1 MVDVELLL
9 SDNGGVRIYPTEWH
23 NTIYFGYQKNA
34 NIYRLHIVRSKVWQ
48 NLTVRAFFHT
58 ANKQDPPA
66 QLFVGDYV
74 NVPALIT
81 ATTVGGVITI
91 EGTDGMK
98 ALTTADIPYVV
109 SENSGVEDG
118 TTPEPA
124 SPAWV
129 QLVAE
134 INAEAEAAKAAAK
147 IANESAI
154 KAQSALNDLLQGIRD
169 GDFIGPPGPQGEVGP
184 AGPEGPKGEQ
194 GNQGPGGPVGPQG
207 PQGEV
212 GPAGPQGP
220 QGAQGPQGEKGDTGP
235 QGPKGDTG
243 PAVALDT
250 TLTHEGE
257 AADAKAT
264 GDAISAVKVRQ
275 NILIG
280 SETGNPIAVD
290 DAFSAPLCSLTVY
303 GRSTQDGTPTPDAP
317 VPIVS
322 AGNGGTIAVTLSDGK
337 GKTQT
342 LTLST
347 TNGLPGIPVNFDG
360 NWVDKNRQQWVSDVV
375 DLAAGTKTQFD
386 AFQII
391 TGDSTISAIDS
402 SLSQTTLFIVP
413 LGALGKDS
421 RYNSRC
427 SHAAF
432 KVIWSL
438 DEVGFYV
445 DCQNVIFR
453 FPKSVIGETADSI
466 KSWLTEQSEKGTP
479 LKILYQLTTPIT
491 TPLTA
496 DEIAA
501 YKALTAYG
509 PDTVVQAGDGAG
521 IKLDYQRDVN
531 LVVKRIED
539 AVASMTTT

>member
-1 MVDVELLL
+1 VRTMVDVELLL

-169 GDFIGPPGPQGEVGP
+169 GDFIGLPGPAGPQGPQGVQGPAGPQGPKGEVGPVGPQGPRGTQGVNGPQGIQGPKGDPGPKGDVGPQGEVGPVGPRGLQGETGPQGPKGEVGPVGPQGPRGEKGP

-194 GNQGPGGPVGPQG
+194 GNQGPVGPQG
-207 PQGEV
+207 PQGDV
-212 GPAGPQGP
+212 GPQGMLGFL
-220 QGAQGPQGEKGDTGP
+220 QST
-235 QGPKGDTG
+235 
-243 PAVALDT
+243 
-250 TLTHEGE
+250 
-257 AADAKAT
+257 
-264 GDAISAVKVRQ
+264 
-275 NILIG
+275 
-280 SETGNPIAVD
+280 SETDLNNIKTPGFYQQSYPGTSNTP
-290 DAFSAPLCSLTVY
+290 FSSGYHYWNMMVVTVT
-303 GRSTQDGTPTPDAP
+303 GSWVWQVIFPTE
-317 VPIVS
+317 S
-322 AGNGGTIAVTLSDGK
+322 
-337 GKTQT
+337 
-342 LTLST
+342 
-347 TNGLPGIPVNFDG
+347 
-360 NWVDKNRQQWVSDVV
+360 SDVIYV
-375 DLAAGTKTQFD
+375 REFTNTRWGAWRHINT
-386 AFQII
+386 
-391 TGDSTISAIDS
+391 SA
-402 SLSQTTLFIVP
+402 
-413 LGALGKDS
+413 
-421 RYNSRC
+421 
-427 SHAAF
+427 
-432 KVIWSL
+432 
-438 DEVGFYV
+438 
-445 DCQNVIFR
+445 
-453 FPKSVIGETADSI
+453 
-466 KSWLTEQSEKGTP
+466 
-479 LKILYQLTTPIT
+479 
-491 TPLTA
+491 
-496 DEIAA
+496 
-501 YKALTAYG
+501 
-509 PDTVVQAGDGAG
+509 
-521 IKLDYQRDVN
+521 
-531 LVVKRIED
+531 
-539 AVASMTTT
+539 

>member
-34 NIYRLHIVRSKVWQ
+34 NIYRLHIVRSKVWK

-169 GDFIGPPGPQGEVGP
+169 GDFIGLPGPAGPQGPQGVQGPAGPQGPQGEVGPVGPQGPRGTQGVNGPQGIQGSKGDPGPKGDVGPQGDVGPVGPRGLQGETGPQGPQGEVGPVGPQGP

-194 GNQGPGGPVGPQG
+194 GNQGPV
-207 PQGEV
+207 
-212 GPAGPQGP
+212 
-220 QGAQGPQGEKGDTGP
+220 GP
-235 QGPKGDTG
+235 QGPKGDVG
-243 PAVALDT
+243 PQ
-250 TLTHEGE
+250 GP
-257 AADAKAT
+257 K
-264 GDAISAVKVRQ
+264 GDVGPQGMLGFLQST
-275 NILIG
+275 
-280 SETGNPIAVD
+280 SETNLNNIK
-290 DAFSAPLCSLTVY
+290 
-303 GRSTQDGTPTPDAP
+303 TP
-317 VPIVS
+317 
-322 AGNGGTIAVTLSDGK
+322 
-337 GKTQT
+337 
-342 LTLST
+342 
-347 TNGLPGIPVNFDG
+347 
-360 NWVDKNRQQWVSDVV
+360 
-375 DLAAGTKTQFD
+375 
-386 AFQII
+386 
-391 TGDSTISAIDS
+391 
-402 SLSQTTLFIVP
+402 
-413 LGALGKDS
+413 
-421 RYNSRC
+421 
-427 SHAAF
+427 
-432 KVIWSL
+432 
-438 DEVGFYV
+438 GFYQQSYPGTSNTPFSSGYHYWNMMV
-445 DCQNVIFR
+445 VTVTGSWVWQLIFPTESSNVIYVREFTNTR
-453 FPKSVIGETADSI
+453 
-466 KSWLTEQSEKGTP
+466 W
-479 LKILYQLTTPIT
+479 
-491 TPLTA
+491 
-496 DEIAA
+496 
-501 YKALTAYG
+501 
-509 PDTVVQAGDGAG
+509 GAWRH
-521 IKLDYQRDVN
+521 IN
-531 LVVKRIED
+531 TS
-539 AVASMTTT
+539 A

>member
-169 GDFIGPPGPQGEVGP
+169 GDFIGLPGPAGPQGPQGVQGPAGPQGPQGEVGPQGPQGPRGTQGVNGPQGIQGPKGDPGPKGDVGPQGEVGPVGPRGLQGETGPQGPQGIQGPVGPVGPVGPIGEQGP

-194 GNQGPGGPVGPQG
+194 GNQGPV
-207 PQGEV
+207 
-212 GPAGPQGP
+212 
-220 QGAQGPQGEKGDTGP
+220 GP
-235 QGPKGDTG
+235 QGPKGDVG
-243 PAVALDT
+243 PQGMLGFLQST
-250 TLTHEGE
+250 
-257 AADAKAT
+257 
-264 GDAISAVKVRQ
+264 
-275 NILIG
+275 
-280 SETGNPIAVD
+280 SETNLNNIK
-290 DAFSAPLCSLTVY
+290 
-303 GRSTQDGTPTPDAP
+303 TP
-317 VPIVS
+317 
-322 AGNGGTIAVTLSDGK
+322 
-337 GKTQT
+337 
-342 LTLST
+342 
-347 TNGLPGIPVNFDG
+347 
-360 NWVDKNRQQWVSDVV
+360 
-375 DLAAGTKTQFD
+375 
-386 AFQII
+386 
-391 TGDSTISAIDS
+391 
-402 SLSQTTLFIVP
+402 
-413 LGALGKDS
+413 
-421 RYNSRC
+421 
-427 SHAAF
+427 
-432 KVIWSL
+432 
-438 DEVGFYV
+438 GFYQQSYPGTSNTPFSSGYHYWNMMV
-445 DCQNVIFR
+445 VTVTGSWVWQLIFPTESSNVIYVREFTNTR
-453 FPKSVIGETADSI
+453 
-466 KSWLTEQSEKGTP
+466 W
-479 LKILYQLTTPIT
+479 
-491 TPLTA
+491 
-496 DEIAA
+496 
-501 YKALTAYG
+501 
-509 PDTVVQAGDGAG
+509 GAWRH
-521 IKLDYQRDVN
+521 IN
-531 LVVKRIED
+531 TS
-539 AVASMTTT
+539 A

>member
-169 GDFIGPPGPQGEVGP
+169 GDFIGLPGP
-184 AGPEGPKGEQ
+184 A
-194 GNQGPGGPVGPQG
+194 G

-220 QGAQGPQGEKGDTGP
+220 VGPEGPRGAQGVQGPAGP
-235 QGPKGDTG
+235 QGPRGDVG
-243 PAVALDT
+243 PQGMLGFLQSTSEKDLNNIKTPGFYEQMYPGTSNTPFSSGYHYWNMMVVTVAG
-250 TLTHEGE
+250 HW
-257 AADAKAT
+257 
-264 GDAISAVKVRQ
+264 VRQ
-275 NILIG
+275 LI
-280 SETGNPIAVD
+280 
-290 DAFSAPLCSLTVY
+290 F
-303 GRSTQDGTPTPDAP
+303 PTE
-317 VPIVS
+317 
-322 AGNGGTIAVTLSDGK
+322 
-337 GKTQT
+337 
-342 LTLST
+342 
-347 TNGLPGIPVNFDG
+347 
-360 NWVDKNRQQWVSDVV
+360 
-375 DLAAGTKTQFD
+375 
-386 AFQII
+386 
-391 TGDSTISAIDS
+391 S
-402 SLSQTTLFIVP
+402 S
-413 LGALGKDS
+413 
-421 RYNSRC
+421 
-427 SHAAF
+427 
-432 KVIWSL
+432 
-438 DEVGFYV
+438 
-445 DCQNVIFR
+445 NVIYVREFTNTR
-453 FPKSVIGETADSI
+453 
-466 KSWLTEQSEKGTP
+466 W
-479 LKILYQLTTPIT
+479 
-491 TPLTA
+491 
-496 DEIAA
+496 
-501 YKALTAYG
+501 
-509 PDTVVQAGDGAG
+509 GAWRH
-521 IKLDYQRDVN
+521 IN
-531 LVVKRIED
+531 TS
-539 AVASMTTT
+539 A

>member
-169 GDFIGPPGPQGEVGP
+169 GDFIGLPGPAGPQGPQGVQGPAGPQGPQGEVGPVGPQGPRGTQGVNGPQGIQGPKGDPGPKGGIGPQGEVGPVGPRGLQGETGPQGPQGIQGPVGPVGPAGPTGSKGEQGP

-194 GNQGPGGPVGPQG
+194 GNQGPV
-207 PQGEV
+207 
-212 GPAGPQGP
+212 
-220 QGAQGPQGEKGDTGP
+220 GP
-235 QGPKGDTG
+235 QGPKGDVGPQGMLGFLQSTSETDLNNIKTPGFYQQAYPGTSNTPFSSGYHYWNMMVVTVTG
-243 PAVALDT
+243 SWVWQLIFPT
-250 TLTHEGE
+250 ES
-257 AADAKAT
+257 
-264 GDAISAVKVRQ
+264 SAVIYVR
-275 NILIG
+275 
-280 SETGNPIAVD
+280 E
-290 DAFSAPLCSLTVY
+290 F
-303 GRSTQDGTPTPDAP
+303 
-317 VPIVS
+317 
-322 AGNGGTIAVTLSDGK
+322 
-337 GKTQT
+337 
-342 LTLST
+342 
-347 TNGLPGIPVNFDG
+347 TNTR
-360 NWVDKNRQQWVSDVV
+360 W
-375 DLAAGTKTQFD
+375 
-386 AFQII
+386 
-391 TGDSTISAIDS
+391 
-402 SLSQTTLFIVP
+402 
-413 LGALGKDS
+413 GAW
-421 RYNSRC
+421 RYINTN
-427 SHAAF
+427 A
-432 KVIWSL
+432 
-438 DEVGFYV
+438 
-445 DCQNVIFR
+445 
-453 FPKSVIGETADSI
+453 
-466 KSWLTEQSEKGTP
+466 
-479 LKILYQLTTPIT
+479 
-491 TPLTA
+491 
-496 DEIAA
+496 
-501 YKALTAYG
+501 
-509 PDTVVQAGDGAG
+509 
-521 IKLDYQRDVN
+521 
-531 LVVKRIED
+531 
-539 AVASMTTT
+539 

>member
-169 GDFIGPPGPQGEVGP
+169 GDFIGLPGPAGPQGPQGVQGPAGPQGPQGEVGPQGPQGPRGTQGVNGPQGIQGPKGDPGPKGDVGPQGEVGPVGPRGLQGETGPQGPQGIQGPVGPVGPVGPIGEQGP

-194 GNQGPGGPVGPQG
+194 GNQGPV
-207 PQGEV
+207 
-212 GPAGPQGP
+212 
-220 QGAQGPQGEKGDTGP
+220 GP
-235 QGPKGDTG
+235 QGPKGDVG
-243 PAVALDT
+243 PQGMLGFLQST
-250 TLTHEGE
+250 
-257 AADAKAT
+257 
-264 GDAISAVKVRQ
+264 
-275 NILIG
+275 
-280 SETGNPIAVD
+280 SETNLNNIKTPGFYQQSYPGTSNTP
-290 DAFSAPLCSLTVY
+290 FSSGYHYWNMMVVTVT
-303 GRSTQDGTPTPDAP
+303 GVWVWQLIFPTE
-317 VPIVS
+317 
-322 AGNGGTIAVTLSDGK
+322 
-337 GKTQT
+337 
-342 LTLST
+342 
-347 TNGLPGIPVNFDG
+347 
-360 NWVDKNRQQWVSDVV
+360 
-375 DLAAGTKTQFD
+375 
-386 AFQII
+386 
-391 TGDSTISAIDS
+391 S
-402 SLSQTTLFIVP
+402 SNVIYVREFT
-413 LGALGKDS
+413 
-421 RYNSRC
+421 NSR
-427 SHAAF
+427 
-432 KVIWSL
+432 W
-438 DEVGFYV
+438 
-445 DCQNVIFR
+445 
-453 FPKSVIGETADSI
+453 
-466 KSWLTEQSEKGTP
+466 
-479 LKILYQLTTPIT
+479 
-491 TPLTA
+491 
-496 DEIAA
+496 
-501 YKALTAYG
+501 
-509 PDTVVQAGDGAG
+509 GAWRH
-521 IKLDYQRDVN
+521 IN
-531 LVVKRIED
+531 TS
-539 AVASMTTT
+539 A

>member
-1 MVDVELLL
+1 MIDVELLL

-81 ATTVGGVITI
+81 ATTIGGVITI

-169 GDFIGPPGPQGEVGP
+169 GDFIGLPGPAGPQGPQGVQGPAGPQGPQGEVGPVGPQGPRGAQGVNGPQGIQGPKGDPGPRGDVGPQGEVGPVGPRGLQGDTGP

-194 GNQGPGGPVGPQG
+194 GIQGPAGPKGEQGVQGPVGPVGPRGLQG
-207 PQGEV
+207 DTGPAGPEGPRGVQGAQ

-220 QGAQGPQGEKGDTGP
+220 SFYKG
-235 QGPKGDTG
+235 
-243 PAVALDT
+243 
-250 TLTHEGE
+250 
-257 AADAKAT
+257 
-264 GDAISAVKVRQ
+264 
-275 NILIG
+275 
-280 SETGNPIAVD
+280 
-290 DAFSAPLCSLTVY
+290 CY
-303 GRSTQDGTPTPDAP
+303 
-317 VPIVS
+317 
-322 AGNGGTIAVTLSDGK
+322 
-337 GKTQT
+337 
-342 LTLST
+342 LST
-347 TNGLPGIPVNFDG
+347 IDDTNPSNYLGGSWRL
-360 NWVDKNRQQWVSDVV
+360 
-375 DLAAGTKTQFD
+375 L
-386 AFQII
+386 
-391 TGDSTISAIDS
+391 
-402 SLSQTTLFIVP
+402 QTSYESYE
-413 LGALGKDS
+413 GS
-421 RYNSRC
+421 MYR
-427 SHAAF
+427 
-432 KVIWSL
+432 
-438 DEVGFYV
+438 
-445 DCQNVIFR
+445 
-453 FPKSVIGETADSI
+453 
-466 KSWLTEQSEKGTP
+466 
-479 LKILYQLTTPIT
+479 
-491 TPLTA
+491 
-496 DEIAA
+496 
-501 YKALTAYG
+501 
-509 PDTVVQAGDGAG
+509 
-521 IKLDYQRDVN
+521 VN
-531 LVVKRIED
+531 LWIHN
-539 AVASMTTT
+539 

>member
-124 SPAWV
+124 SPSWV

-169 GDFIGPPGPQGEVGP
+169 GDFIGMPGP
-184 AGPEGPKGEQ
+184 AGP
-194 GNQGPGGPVGPQG
+194 QGPQGVQGPAGPQG

-212 GPAGPQGP
+212 GPQGPQGP
-220 QGAQGPQGEKGDTGP
+220 RGTQGVNGPQGI
-235 QGPKGDTG
+235 QGPKGDPGPKGDVGPQGEVGPVGPRGLQGETG
-243 PAVALDT
+243 PAGPKGDPGPKGDVGPQ
-250 TLTHEGE
+250 GE
-257 AADAKAT
+257 V
-264 GDAISAVKVRQ
+264 GPVGPRGLQ
-275 NILIG
+275 G
-280 SETGNPIAVD
+280 ETGPAGPKGDQGPVGPPGMSGFLQSTSEKDLNNIKTPGFYEQMYPGTSNTP
-290 DAFSAPLCSLTVY
+290 FSSGYHYWNMMVVTVS
-303 GRSTQDGTPTPDAP
+303 GSWVWQLIFPTE
-317 VPIVS
+317 S
-322 AGNGGTIAVTLSDGK
+322 
-337 GKTQT
+337 
-342 LTLST
+342 
-347 TNGLPGIPVNFDG
+347 
-360 NWVDKNRQQWVSDVV
+360 SDVIYV
-375 DLAAGTKTQFD
+375 REFT
-386 AFQII
+386 
-391 TGDSTISAIDS
+391 
-402 SLSQTTLFIVP
+402 
-413 LGALGKDS
+413 
-421 RYNSRC
+421 NSR
-427 SHAAF
+427 
-432 KVIWSL
+432 W
-438 DEVGFYV
+438 
-445 DCQNVIFR
+445 
-453 FPKSVIGETADSI
+453 
-466 KSWLTEQSEKGTP
+466 
-479 LKILYQLTTPIT
+479 
-491 TPLTA
+491 
-496 DEIAA
+496 
-501 YKALTAYG
+501 
-509 PDTVVQAGDGAG
+509 GAWRH
-521 IKLDYQRDVN
+521 INTSD
-531 LVVKRIED
+531 
-539 AVASMTTT
+539 

>member
-154 KAQSALNDLLQGIRD
+154 KSQSALNDLLQGIRD
-169 GDFIGPPGPQGEVGP
+169 GDFIGLP
-184 AGPEGPKGEQ
+184 
-194 GNQGPGGPVGPQG
+194 
-207 PQGEV
+207 

-220 QGAQGPQGEKGDTGP
+220 QGVQGPAGPAGPQGDVGP
-235 QGPKGDTG
+235 AGPQGPRGAQGVNGPQGIQGPKGDPGPKGDVGPQGEVGPVGPRGLQGETG
-243 PAVALDT
+243 PKGDPGPRGLQ
-250 TLTHEGE
+250 GE
-257 AADAKAT
+257 T
-264 GDAISAVKVRQ
+264 GPRGDPGPKGDVGPVGPQGMLGFLQST
-275 NILIG
+275 
-280 SETGNPIAVD
+280 SETDLNNIK
-290 DAFSAPLCSLTVY
+290 
-303 GRSTQDGTPTPDAP
+303 TP
-317 VPIVS
+317 
-322 AGNGGTIAVTLSDGK
+322 
-337 GKTQT
+337 
-342 LTLST
+342 
-347 TNGLPGIPVNFDG
+347 
-360 NWVDKNRQQWVSDVV
+360 
-375 DLAAGTKTQFD
+375 
-386 AFQII
+386 
-391 TGDSTISAIDS
+391 
-402 SLSQTTLFIVP
+402 
-413 LGALGKDS
+413 
-421 RYNSRC
+421 
-427 SHAAF
+427 
-432 KVIWSL
+432 
-438 DEVGFYV
+438 GFYV
-445 DCQNVIFR
+445 QSYPGTSNTPFSSGYHYWNMMVVTVTGRWVWQLIFPTESSNVIYVREFTNTR
-453 FPKSVIGETADSI
+453 
-466 KSWLTEQSEKGTP
+466 W
-479 LKILYQLTTPIT
+479 
-491 TPLTA
+491 
-496 DEIAA
+496 
-501 YKALTAYG
+501 
-509 PDTVVQAGDGAG
+509 GAWRH
-521 IKLDYQRDVN
+521 IN
-531 LVVKRIED
+531 TS
-539 AVASMTTT
+539 A

>member
-169 GDFIGPPGPQGEVGP
+169 GDFIGLPGP
-184 AGPEGPKGEQ
+184 AGP
-194 GNQGPGGPVGPQG
+194 QGPQGVQGPAGPAG

-220 QGAQGPQGEKGDTGP
+220 RGTQGLNGPQGIQGPKGDPGPKGDIGPQGEVGPVGPRGLQGETGPQGIQGPVGP
-235 QGPKGDTG
+235 QGPKGDVGPVGPRGLQGETG
-243 PAVALDT
+243 PQ
-250 TLTHEGE
+250 GIQGP
-257 AADAKAT
+257 K
-264 GDAISAVKVRQ
+264 GDVGPQGPKGDVGPQGMLGFLQST
-275 NILIG
+275 
-280 SETGNPIAVD
+280 SETNLNNIKTPGFYEQMFPGTSNTP
-290 DAFSAPLCSLTVY
+290 FSSGYHYWNMMVVTVT
-303 GRSTQDGTPTPDAP
+303 GHWVWQLIFPTESSNVIYVREFTNTRWGAWRH
-317 VPIVS
+317 I
-322 AGNGGTIAVTLSDGK
+322 NTIA
-337 GKTQT
+337 
-342 LTLST
+342 
-347 TNGLPGIPVNFDG
+347 
-360 NWVDKNRQQWVSDVV
+360 
-375 DLAAGTKTQFD
+375 
-386 AFQII
+386 
-391 TGDSTISAIDS
+391 
-402 SLSQTTLFIVP
+402 
-413 LGALGKDS
+413 
-421 RYNSRC
+421 
-427 SHAAF
+427 
-432 KVIWSL
+432 
-438 DEVGFYV
+438 
-445 DCQNVIFR
+445 
-453 FPKSVIGETADSI
+453 
-466 KSWLTEQSEKGTP
+466 
-479 LKILYQLTTPIT
+479 
-491 TPLTA
+491 
-496 DEIAA
+496 
-501 YKALTAYG
+501 
-509 PDTVVQAGDGAG
+509 
-521 IKLDYQRDVN
+521 
-531 LVVKRIED
+531 
-539 AVASMTTT
+539 

>member
-169 GDFIGPPGPQGEVGP
+169 GDFIGLPGP
-184 AGPEGPKGEQ
+184 AGP
-194 GNQGPGGPVGPQG
+194 QGPQGAQGPVGPQG

-212 GPAGPQGP
+212 GPVGPQGP
-220 QGAQGPQGEKGDTGP
+220 TGATGP
-235 QGPKGDTG
+235 SFYTECFLFTG
-243 PAVALDT
+243 SNT
-250 TLTHEGE
+250 
-257 AADAKAT
+257 
-264 GDAISAVKVRQ
+264 
-275 NILIG
+275 
-280 SETGNPIAVD
+280 NP
-290 DAFSAPLCSLTVY
+290 
-303 GRSTQDGTPTPDAP
+303 STYLGGTW
-317 VPIVS
+317 VS
-322 AGNGGTIAVTLSDGK
+322 AGHVTL
-337 GKTQT
+337 QT
-342 LTLST
+342 LTGRAINT
-347 TNGLPGIPVNFDG
+347 TV
-360 NWVDKNRQQWVSDVV
+360 WS
-375 DLAAGTKTQFD
+375 KT
-386 AFQII
+386 
-391 TGDSTISAIDS
+391 G
-402 SLSQTTLFIVP
+402 
-413 LGALGKDS
+413 
-421 RYNSRC
+421 
-427 SHAAF
+427 
-432 KVIWSL
+432 
-438 DEVGFYV
+438 
-445 DCQNVIFR
+445 
-453 FPKSVIGETADSI
+453 
-466 KSWLTEQSEKGTP
+466 
-479 LKILYQLTTPIT
+479 
-491 TPLTA
+491 
-496 DEIAA
+496 
-501 YKALTAYG
+501 
-509 PDTVVQAGDGAG
+509 
-521 IKLDYQRDVN
+521 
-531 LVVKRIED
+531 
-539 AVASMTTT
+539 

>member
-169 GDFIGPPGPQGEVGP
+169 GDFIGLPGPAGPQGPQGVQGPAGPQGPKGEVGPVGPQGPRGTQGVNGPQGIQGPKGDPGPKGDVGPQGEVGPVGPRGLQGETGPQGPKGEVGPVGPQGPRGEKGP

-194 GNQGPGGPVGPQG
+194 GNQGPVGPQG
-207 PQGEV
+207 PQGDV
-212 GPAGPQGP
+212 GPQGMLGFL
-220 QGAQGPQGEKGDTGP
+220 QST
-235 QGPKGDTG
+235 
-243 PAVALDT
+243 
-250 TLTHEGE
+250 
-257 AADAKAT
+257 
-264 GDAISAVKVRQ
+264 
-275 NILIG
+275 
-280 SETGNPIAVD
+280 SETDLNNIKTPGFYQQSYPGTSNTP
-290 DAFSAPLCSLTVY
+290 FSSGYHYWNMMVVTVT
-303 GRSTQDGTPTPDAP
+303 GSWVWQVIFPTE
-317 VPIVS
+317 S
-322 AGNGGTIAVTLSDGK
+322 
-337 GKTQT
+337 
-342 LTLST
+342 
-347 TNGLPGIPVNFDG
+347 
-360 NWVDKNRQQWVSDVV
+360 SDVIYV
-375 DLAAGTKTQFD
+375 REFTNTRWGAWRHINT
-386 AFQII
+386 
-391 TGDSTISAIDS
+391 SA
-402 SLSQTTLFIVP
+402 
-413 LGALGKDS
+413 
-421 RYNSRC
+421 
-427 SHAAF
+427 
-432 KVIWSL
+432 
-438 DEVGFYV
+438 
-445 DCQNVIFR
+445 
-453 FPKSVIGETADSI
+453 
-466 KSWLTEQSEKGTP
+466 
-479 LKILYQLTTPIT
+479 
-491 TPLTA
+491 
-496 DEIAA
+496 
-501 YKALTAYG
+501 
-509 PDTVVQAGDGAG
+509 
-521 IKLDYQRDVN
+521 
-531 LVVKRIED
+531 
-539 AVASMTTT
+539 

>member
-169 GDFIGPPGPQGEVGP
+169 GDFIGLPGP
-184 AGPEGPKGEQ
+184 AGP
-194 GNQGPGGPVGPQG
+194 QGPQGVQGPAGPAG

-220 QGAQGPQGEKGDTGP
+220 RGAQGVNGPQGIQGPKGDPGPRGDVGPQGEVGPVGPRGLQGETGPAGPKGEQGVQGPVGPEGPRGVQGAQGPAGP
-235 QGPKGDTG
+235 QGPRGDVG
-243 PAVALDT
+243 PQGMLGFLQST
-250 TLTHEGE
+250 
-257 AADAKAT
+257 
-264 GDAISAVKVRQ
+264 
-275 NILIG
+275 
-280 SETGNPIAVD
+280 SETDLNNIK
-290 DAFSAPLCSLTVY
+290 
-303 GRSTQDGTPTPDAP
+303 TP
-317 VPIVS
+317 
-322 AGNGGTIAVTLSDGK
+322 
-337 GKTQT
+337 
-342 LTLST
+342 
-347 TNGLPGIPVNFDG
+347 
-360 NWVDKNRQQWVSDVV
+360 
-375 DLAAGTKTQFD
+375 
-386 AFQII
+386 
-391 TGDSTISAIDS
+391 
-402 SLSQTTLFIVP
+402 
-413 LGALGKDS
+413 
-421 RYNSRC
+421 
-427 SHAAF
+427 
-432 KVIWSL
+432 
-438 DEVGFYV
+438 GFYV
-445 DCQNVIFR
+445 QTYPGTINTPFSSGYHYWNMMVVTVTGSWVWQLIFPTESSDVIYVREFTNTR
-453 FPKSVIGETADSI
+453 
-466 KSWLTEQSEKGTP
+466 W
-479 LKILYQLTTPIT
+479 
-491 TPLTA
+491 
-496 DEIAA
+496 
-501 YKALTAYG
+501 
-509 PDTVVQAGDGAG
+509 GAWRH
-521 IKLDYQRDVN
+521 IN
-531 LVVKRIED
+531 TS
-539 AVASMTTT
+539 A

>member
-169 GDFIGPPGPQGEVGP
+169 GDFIGLPGPAGPQGPQGVQGPAGPQGPQGEVGPVGPQGPRGTQGVNGPQGIQGPKGDPGPKGDVGPQGEVGPVGPRGLQGETGPQGPQGEVGPVGPQGPRGTQGP

-194 GNQGPGGPVGPQG
+194 GNQGPV
-207 PQGEV
+207 
-212 GPAGPQGP
+212 
-220 QGAQGPQGEKGDTGP
+220 GP
-235 QGPKGDTG
+235 QGPKGDVG
-243 PAVALDT
+243 PQGMLGFLQST
-250 TLTHEGE
+250 
-257 AADAKAT
+257 
-264 GDAISAVKVRQ
+264 
-275 NILIG
+275 
-280 SETGNPIAVD
+280 SETNLNNIK
-290 DAFSAPLCSLTVY
+290 
-303 GRSTQDGTPTPDAP
+303 TP
-317 VPIVS
+317 
-322 AGNGGTIAVTLSDGK
+322 
-337 GKTQT
+337 
-342 LTLST
+342 
-347 TNGLPGIPVNFDG
+347 
-360 NWVDKNRQQWVSDVV
+360 
-375 DLAAGTKTQFD
+375 
-386 AFQII
+386 
-391 TGDSTISAIDS
+391 
-402 SLSQTTLFIVP
+402 
-413 LGALGKDS
+413 
-421 RYNSRC
+421 
-427 SHAAF
+427 
-432 KVIWSL
+432 
-438 DEVGFYV
+438 GFYQQSYPGTSNTPFSSGYHYWNMMV
-445 DCQNVIFR
+445 VTVTGSWVWQLIFPTESSNVIYVREFTNTR
-453 FPKSVIGETADSI
+453 
-466 KSWLTEQSEKGTP
+466 W
-479 LKILYQLTTPIT
+479 
-491 TPLTA
+491 
-496 DEIAA
+496 
-501 YKALTAYG
+501 
-509 PDTVVQAGDGAG
+509 GAWRH
-521 IKLDYQRDVN
+521 IN
-531 LVVKRIED
+531 TS
-539 AVASMTTT
+539 A

>member
-169 GDFIGPPGPQGEVGP
+169 GDFIGLPGPAGPQGPQGVQGPAGPQGPQGEVGPVGPQGPRGTQGVNGPQGIQGPKGDPGPKGDIGPQGEVGPVGPRGLQGETGPQGPQGIQGPVGPAGPEGPEGPKGVQGP

-194 GNQGPGGPVGPQG
+194 GNQGPV
-207 PQGEV
+207 
-212 GPAGPQGP
+212 
-220 QGAQGPQGEKGDTGP
+220 GP
-235 QGPKGDTG
+235 QGPKGDVG
-243 PAVALDT
+243 PQGMLGFLQST
-250 TLTHEGE
+250 
-257 AADAKAT
+257 
-264 GDAISAVKVRQ
+264 
-275 NILIG
+275 
-280 SETGNPIAVD
+280 SETDLNNIKTPGFYEQLYPGTSNTP
-290 DAFSAPLCSLTVY
+290 FSSGYHYWNMMVVTVT
-303 GRSTQDGTPTPDAP
+303 GWWVWQVIFPTE
-317 VPIVS
+317 S
-322 AGNGGTIAVTLSDGK
+322 
-337 GKTQT
+337 
-342 LTLST
+342 
-347 TNGLPGIPVNFDG
+347 
-360 NWVDKNRQQWVSDVV
+360 SDVIYV
-375 DLAAGTKTQFD
+375 REFTNTRWGAWRHINT
-386 AFQII
+386 
-391 TGDSTISAIDS
+391 SA
-402 SLSQTTLFIVP
+402 
-413 LGALGKDS
+413 
-421 RYNSRC
+421 
-427 SHAAF
+427 
-432 KVIWSL
+432 
-438 DEVGFYV
+438 
-445 DCQNVIFR
+445 
-453 FPKSVIGETADSI
+453 
-466 KSWLTEQSEKGTP
+466 
-479 LKILYQLTTPIT
+479 
-491 TPLTA
+491 
-496 DEIAA
+496 
-501 YKALTAYG
+501 
-509 PDTVVQAGDGAG
+509 
-521 IKLDYQRDVN
+521 
-531 LVVKRIED
+531 
-539 AVASMTTT
+539 

>member
-169 GDFIGPPGPQGEVGP
+169 GDFIGLPGP
-184 AGPEGPKGEQ
+184 AGP
-194 GNQGPGGPVGPQG
+194 QGPQGVQGPAGPQG

-212 GPAGPQGP
+212 GPVGPQGP
-220 QGAQGPQGEKGDTGP
+220 RGTQGVNGPQGIQGPKGDPGPKGDIGPQGEVGPVGPRGLQGETGPQGIQGPQGEVGPVGPKGEQGVQGPVGPEGPRGVQGAQGPAGP
-235 QGPKGDTG
+235 QGPKGDVG
-243 PAVALDT
+243 PQGMLGFLQST
-250 TLTHEGE
+250 
-257 AADAKAT
+257 
-264 GDAISAVKVRQ
+264 
-275 NILIG
+275 
-280 SETGNPIAVD
+280 SETNLNNIKTPGFYQQSYPGTSNTP
-290 DAFSAPLCSLTVY
+290 FSSGYYYWNMMVVTV
-303 GRSTQDGTPTPDAP
+303 T
-317 VPIVS
+317 
-322 AGNGGTIAVTLSDGK
+322 
-337 GKTQT
+337 
-342 LTLST
+342 
-347 TNGLPGIPVNFDG
+347 G
-360 NWVDKNRQQWVSDVV
+360 NWVWQ
-375 DLAAGTKTQFD
+375 LIFPTE
-386 AFQII
+386 
-391 TGDSTISAIDS
+391 S
-402 SLSQTTLFIVP
+402 S
-413 LGALGKDS
+413 
-421 RYNSRC
+421 
-427 SHAAF
+427 
-432 KVIWSL
+432 
-438 DEVGFYV
+438 
-445 DCQNVIFR
+445 NVIYVREFTNTR
-453 FPKSVIGETADSI
+453 
-466 KSWLTEQSEKGTP
+466 W
-479 LKILYQLTTPIT
+479 
-491 TPLTA
+491 
-496 DEIAA
+496 
-501 YKALTAYG
+501 
-509 PDTVVQAGDGAG
+509 GAWRH
-521 IKLDYQRDVN
+521 IN
-531 LVVKRIED
+531 TN
-539 AVASMTTT
+539 A